1 MLSIVGR
8 KASVRSLTCVPTSCG
23 LVGRVQT
30 ACFRNRTG
38 YTERRG
44 IEALLPLGRRRGR
57 FVLFSVCALSLSAE
71 SAESA
76 EVIGKCQPH
85 PLQ

>member
-1 MLSIVGR
+1 MCLV
-8 KASVRSLTCVPTSCG
+8 LLEG

-44 IEALLPLGRRRGR
+44 IEALLALGRRRGR

-85 PLQ
+85 PLR